1 MYDEQG
7 VLTDT
12 APMSTQH
19 ELNGYDPSTRGHGG
33 ELIGYTPE
41 KMNSAMQR

>member
-7 VLTDT
+7 ALTDT

-19 ELNGYDPSTRGHGG
+19 EMDGYDPSTRAHGG
-33 ELIGYTPE
+33 ELIGCTPE
-41 KMNSAMQR
+41 KMNSVIQR